1 MRRIIIAAILT
12 LATAC
17 SGFDNR
23 PTNTTSI
30 PEIPVPEIE
39 ENFVEKKLNDNP
51 RSLEISLTLNN
62 PDDLKIKSGQLV
74 KVGEILS
81 DRVGERR
88 SLLERKKLLEISLEE
103 VSRTIAAPTKPLQL
117 PGMPQLPKADF
128 TKEEVAIEKA
138 KLSLDEKAQIVT
150 QQEELIFS
158 LQNSQVSNDVILHEQ
173 AKLNIAKLNYLK
185 SKVDLDSALAQLNSV
200 KADRKYQEYRHNLEY
215 QNRLLELQ
223 RQQNNYE
230 LANSRYVEQV
240 KQQEFRKASLNTQLA
255 TIDEKLNTLV
265 AVTSPFDGTIRKI
278 NYESQNNNF
287 IVAVATLDVTSESSN
302 QSTSMPQFNP
312 RLPTTIAGIS
322 NGKF

>member
-23 PTNTTSI
+23 FTNTTPI

-51 RSLEISLTLNN
+51 RSLKISLTLSN

-74 KVGEILS
+74 KAGEILS

-103 VSRTIAAPTKPLQL
+103 VSRTISAPTKPLQL
-117 PGMPQLPKADF
+117 PEMPQLPKADF
-128 TKEEVAIEKA
+128 TKEQVAIEKA
-138 KLSLDEKAQIVT
+138 KLSLDEKAQIVA

-158 LQNSQVSNDVILHEQ
+158 LQNSQVNNDVVLHEQ

-185 SKVDLDSALAQLNSV
+185 SKVDLDSALAQLSSV
-200 KADRKYQEYRHNLEY
+200 QADRKYQEYRHNLEY

-230 LANSRYVEQV
+230 FANSRYVEQV
-240 KQQEFRKASLNTQLA
+240 KEQEFRKASINTQLA
-255 TIDEKLNTLV
+255 TIDEKLDTLV

-287 IVAVATLDVTSESSN
+287 IVAVATLDVASESSN
-302 QSTSMPQFNP
+302 DSASLSQSIS

-322 NGKF
+322 HGKF